1 MNGLRSTL
9 LVYGAPALLCVIAG
23 LQIYVA
29 HTAPL
34 SPWKGGGIGMFST
47 VDSPAARFLRVYLVT
62 DDGEIPVMIPPGLG
76 ARAQE
81 VRTIP
86 TRGRLRSIAEGVARG
101 EWVPYR
107 LDSAAE
113 RYRDLISKYEGAPD
127 SPSQDVHSPADAD
140 RARPAEP
147 IDFGNA
153 KILWM
158 LERSE
163 RASPVNPPVEFRS
176 VRAEVWMIKFDAQTS
191 QMRATKFLE
200 VTVERPGEEAAAR
213 PRP

>member
-1 MNGLRSTL
+1 MNGLRNTFF
-9 LVYGAPALLCVIAG
+9 VYGAPALLCVIAG
-23 LQIYVA
+23 LQIYFA
-29 HTAPL
+29 HTASL
-34 SPWKGGGIGMFST
+34 SPWKGGGFGMFST

-62 DDGEIPVMIPPGLG
+62 DDEEVPVLLPSGLS
-76 ARAQE
+76 ASAQE
-81 VRTIP
+81 ARTIP

-113 RYRDLISKYEGAPD
+113 RYRDLISRYEGVPD
-127 SPSQDVHSPADAD
+127 SPRQDAHSPADAD

-147 IDFGNA
+147 IEFGNA
-153 KILWM
+153 KILRM
-158 LERSE
+158 LERGE

-200 VTVERPGEEAAAR
+200 VTVERAGEEAAAR